1 MSTDIL
7 NIASNFKIAGE
18 PTSWEAI
25 GNGHIHKTYRIKTGR
40 NDNPGYVLQLVNTSI
55 FPDAAKINYNI
66 NNVIRHLKSPL
77 QIIPAKDGRYYF
89 LQDDGLFWRMF
100 NFIPGSRTIEKTSKP
115 AVAFEAGKAIAAFQ
129 KGLEAFS
136 GKIHIILPGF
146 HSLEKREHELM
157 SALRLDANERMKKA
171 EVVYRNFL
179 RHSSYMKDYEQG
191 LINSGIPVR
200 ITHNDT
206 KLNNILFD
214 KQGKAI
220 CLIDLD
226 TVMPGYIAH
235 DFGDALRTIANN
247 ASEDA
252 TNINDVS
259 FNMELCNAFTKGYL
273 TEARSFLTKEEQK
286 MLPEAPAF
294 MTYLIG
300 IRFLADYL
308 NGDVYYQISHQ
319 DHNLDRARTQMALLD
334 QIFQKKGAIQQLF

>member
-18 PTSWEAI
+18 PASWEAI
-25 GNGHIHKTYRIKTGR
+25 GNGHIHKTYRIKTGQ

-55 FPDAAKINYNI
+55 FPDAAKINSNI
-66 NNVIRHLKSPL
+66 NNVTRHIKSPL
-77 QIIPAKDGRYYF
+77 QMIPAKDGRYYF

-100 NFIPGSRTIEKTSKP
+100 NFIPGSRTIEKTSDP

-136 GKIHIILPGF
+136 GKLHIILPGF

-157 SALRLDANERMKKA
+157 SAFRLVANERKKKA

-179 RHSSYMKDYEQG
+179 RHSSYMKNYEQG
-191 LINSGIPVR
+191 LINSGIPFR

-214 KQGKAI
+214 EQGKAI
-220 CLIDLD
+220 CMIDFD
-226 TVMPGYIAH
+226 TVMPGYVAH
-235 DFGDALRTIANN
+235 DFGDALRTLANN
-247 ASEDA
+247 APEDA
-252 TNINDVS
+252 TNINDIS
-259 FNMELCNAFTKGYL
+259 FNTELCSAFTKGYL
-273 TEARSFLTKEEQK
+273 SQAVSFLTKAEYRL
-286 MLPEAPAF
+286 LPEAPAF

-308 NGDVYYQISHQ
+308 NGDIYYHTRYQ
-319 DHNLDRARTQMALLD
+319 DHNLDRARTQTALLD
-334 QIFQKKGAIQQLF
+334 QIFQQKEAIQQLF